1 MKETKI
7 MSTAQQRKV
16 QNGIMKPLNEACNVI
31 NSFKLVDGGNEIIVE
46 RNFESIG
53 MLNIL
58 KYFETDNSKRTIL
71 AAKFDDEGKVISRR
85 KYITGDCPEADA
97 SFIKGLYMV
106 DFKGL
111 INLKAGDAIAE
122 EIRSRVF
129 LGIKRDSSG
138 YVLTENLATAELV
151 MMPYAESPSLLKGS
165 RIYYAVV
172 NKDNLLAEAIK
183 RFKEIDELSG
193 GSLSYKYNQL
203 LGKDGLTMAD
213 VRKIADRLGICT
225 TTPMLYLGHIN
236 NVFFMDAELD
246 YGSDYEENNSIS
258 SEVGSNFADGSVRFN
273 GDTMF
278 PLYKK
283 MYPRIK
289 PWMVYGLSL
298 QGRCD
303 TVLMKAHGR
312 HFKGRLI
319 MRYCRA
325 MLKQSP
331 EKCYLAFNGKLYDG
345 KTLKKMSYKKLNDML
360 YKVDVVG
367 TKDEFKAVNLP
378 KLQEGCDLYAVSMSC
393 MTESNLSNQA
403 LLKVAQDYKD
413 EIKYYAI
420 KMAVKAYKERT
431 HEYNLKFDNKKS
443 YLKLAG
449 QVYENKLAAAR
460 EKALKDRHV
469 GESIIKADDTF
480 VRSMTAS
487 ANIPVNSMYLRL
499 TPDDSIILTD
509 GTSILGGTW
518 VDYTEPGGMD
528 PYKVRAL
535 EVYCPAFEE
544 KHADKIYDNSLA
556 VSLRMCVGI
565 KYPSQGTDEYAVLVC
580 VSLEEIKRRIS
591 SLNVSDSLKED
602 LVDFYRTC
610 PKNCVM
616 VPADNTWKNQC
627 AGSDFDGDDFTLY
640 FETVEYNEDNEL
652 VHYGLHDDLNPETG
666 EVDYCMPG
674 FTSLAIR
681 KYAIKNNNVG
691 KAAIIS
697 YK

>member
-1 MKETKI
+1 MKETRV
-7 MSTAQQRKV
+7 MSIAQQRKV
-16 QNGIMKPLNEACNVI
+16 QGNIMKPLNEACNVI
-31 NSFKLVDGGNEIIVE
+31 NSFKLVDGGDEIIVE

-85 KYITGDCPEADA
+85 KYITGECEEADA
-97 SFIKGLYMV
+97 SFVKGLYMV

-138 YVLTENLATAELV
+138 YVLTENLATADIV

-172 NKDNLLAEAIK
+172 NKSDLLAEAIR
-183 RFKEIDELSG
+183 RFEEIDELSG
-193 GSLSYKYNQL
+193 GSLSYKYDQL
-203 LGKDGLTMAD
+203 LSKDDLTMAD

-236 NVFFMDAELD
+236 NVFFMDAELN
-246 YGSDYEENNSIS
+246 YGSDYEENNEIS
-258 SEVGSNFADGSVRFN
+258 NEIGSNFADGSVRFN
-273 GDTMF
+273 GDTMY

-283 MYPRIK
+283 AYPRLR

-298 QGRCD
+298 QGRCN
-303 TVLMKAHGR
+303 TILMKAHGR

-319 MRYCRA
+319 ARYCRA
-325 MLKQSP
+325 MLKQAP
-331 EKCYLAFNGKLYDG
+331 KKCYLAFNGVLYDG
-345 KTLKKMSYKKLNDML
+345 AALKKMSYKKLNDML
-360 YKVDVVG
+360 RKVDVVG

-378 KLQEGCDLYAVSMSC
+378 KLKDGCEIYAVSMSC

-403 LLKVAQDYKD
+403 LLKVAQDYHD
-413 EIKYYAI
+413 EIKYYSQ
-420 KMAVKAYKERT
+420 KMAIKAYKERT
-431 HEYNLKFDNKKS
+431 CDYDLKFDSKKS

-449 QVYENKLAAAR
+449 QVYENKLAAAK
-460 EKALKDRHV
+460 EKAMKDRHI

-487 ANIPVNSMYLRL
+487 ANIPVDSMYLRL
-499 TPDDSIILTD
+499 TPDDSIVLTG

-518 VDYTEPGGMD
+518 VDYVEPGGMD

-535 EVYCPAFEE
+535 EIYCPAFEE
-544 KHADKIYDNSLA
+544 RHADKKYDNSLA

-580 VSLEEIKRRIS
+580 VSLEEIRSRIEK
-591 SLNVSDSLKED
+591 LEVSDSLKHD
-602 LVDFYRTC
+602 LIDFYRTC
-610 PKNCVM
+610 PRNCVM

-640 FETVEYNEDNEL
+640 FETTEYNEDNEL
-652 VHYGLHDDLNPETG
+652 VHYGLYDELNPETG
-666 EVDYCMPG
+666 EVNYCMPG

-681 KYAIKNNNVG
+681 KYAVKNNNVG